1 MINRSRQPIFLLP
14 HEILSDINPGHQL
27 QYCGRR
33 NGDHHRR
40 IGGGR
45 TRWRNGRTIE
55 IGPGTYELSAPLE
68 PKPGMK
74 IRGAGTGKTIIT
86 HQAGWKPSTE
96 KLPDSEVNMKRIDT
110 RAYLVRLKDN
120 SADISISNLTLR
132 APQLHGAIFG
142 TGIRILIF
150 IT

>member
-1 MINRSRQPIFLLP
+1 MKYFLILTLVINSSIAVGETVTTTDELVAAVR
-14 HEILSDINPGHQL
+14 D
-27 QYCGRR
+27 
-33 NGDHHRR
+33 
-40 IGGGR
+40 GGTGA
-45 TRWRNGRTIE
+45 TIE